1 MSGGR
6 ITRRR
11 LLAGA
16 TATFA
21 TAGAAWA
28 EAEKLPRAKGPPV
41 WLDLDQEALDDVY
54 SHAVHAPNMQQ
65 ILRRLARNS
74 ELVRER
80 IGEPKRLTY
89 GTAPA
94 ETMDLYAAASA
105 PAPINLFIHGGDW
118 RGGSARDYGFAAEM
132 IVRAGVHFA
141 VPDFSTLQD
150 AGGDLRVL
158 ADQLRRA
165 VIWLYKNAQ
174 TFGGDPERIYVS
186 GHSSGAHLAAVLLT
200 TDWVKTLDVP
210 PDIIK
215 GGVCASGIYELRPL
229 RLSRHAEGM
238 RFTDEIEQALSP
250 QRHLEK
256 LVAPLVVIYGTAE
269 SPELQRQSR
278 HFAAA
283 AQTAGRNVSLV
294 VMEGYNHFEVLEQ
307 LGNPL
312 GLFGRSVLQQMK
324 LAP

>member
-1 MSGGR
+1 MPGSR

-28 EAEKLPRAKGPPV
+28 ESEKPPHAKGPPV
-41 WLDLDQEALDDVY
+41 WLDLDQQALDDAY
-54 SHAVHAPNMQQ
+54 NQALHAPNMRQ
-65 ILRRLARNS
+65 ILKRCARNS

-89 GTAPA
+89 GATAA
-94 ETMDLYAAASA
+94 EGMDLYAAATA

-118 RGGSARDYGFAAEM
+118 RGGAARDYGFPAEM
-132 IVRAGVHFA
+132 FVKAGAHFA
-141 VPDFSTLQD
+141 VPDFSTLQE

-165 VIWLYKNAQ
+165 VIWLYKNGES
-174 TFGGDPERIYVS
+174 FGGDPERIYVS

-229 RLSRHAEGM
+229 RLSKHADGIK
-238 RFTDEIEQALSP
+238 FTDEMEQALSP
-250 QRHLEK
+250 QRHLDK
-256 LVAPLVVIYGTAE
+256 LVAPLVVIYGSAE

-278 HFAAA
+278 HFAAS
-283 AQTAGRNVSLV
+283 AQTAGRKVSLV
-294 VMEGYNHFEVLEQ
+294 VTEGYNHFEVLEQ

-312 GLFGRSVLQQMK
+312 SLFGRTVLQQMK
-324 LAP
+324 LAS

>member
-1 MSGGR
+1 M
-6 ITRRR
+6 
-11 LLAGA
+11 
-16 TATFA
+16 ATFA

-28 EAEKLPRAKGPPV
+28 ESERPPRAKGPPI
-41 WLDLDQEALDDVY
+41 WLDLDQQALDDAY
-54 SHAVHAPNMQQ
+54 NHAVHAPNRQQ

-89 GTAPA
+89 GTAAA
-94 ETMDLYAAASA
+94 EAMDLYAAATG
-105 PAPINLFIHGGDW
+105 PAPINMFIHGGDW
-118 RGGSARDYGFAAEM
+118 RGGAARNCGFAAEM
-132 IVRAGVHFA
+132 FVRAGGHFA
-141 VPDFSTLQD
+141 VPDFSTLQE

-165 VIWLYKNAQ
+165 VIWLYKHAES
-174 TFGGDPERIYVS
+174 FGGDPERIYVS

-215 GGVCASGIYELRPL
+215 GGVCASGIYDLKPL
-229 RLSRHAEGM
+229 RLSKHAEGIK
-238 RFTDEIEQALSP
+238 FDDEMEQAFSP
-250 QRHLEK
+250 QRHLDK
-256 LVAPLVVIYGTAE
+256 LVAPLAVIYGTAE

-283 AQTAGRNVSLV
+283 AQTVGRNVALV

-312 GLFGRSVLQQMK
+312 SLFGRTVLQQMK
-324 LAP
+324 LPP